1 MSYTYGDYTVGLI
14 CTSPI
19 ELAASTLM
27 LDEKHP
33 ALRPRSLDGFT
44 LGQIGQ
50 HNIVIIWLGCG
61 EENATAVT
69 WAENKLLH
77 DFPNIRFVLMA
88 GFGGGAPTTPS
99 DDPNKDIRLGDV
111 VVGHSE
117 GNYGGVL
124 KYGREQVFQEGE
136 FTQRDFFNKPPAIL
150 TDAVSELRA
159 KSETVRSAI
168 SRHIS
173 DILTL
178 KPGLRPKFQYQGHEH
193 DELFE
198 EDFQHK
204 GEEGGCEMCDKER
217 LVHREPRDTN
227 DPVIHYGIIGSGPQ
241 DIWNSSTRERFRR
254 EQGILCL
261 ETMAYGLMPDV
272 PCLVIRGI
280 CHYSDSHRN
289 ERWQRYA
296 AATAAAYAKELLQII
311 PAGKVAPAE
320 EELGIMKQKQQRKER
335 DDILDLIISS
345 PTYEEQHAEILQ
357 QRQPGTGQW
366 FLESPEFT
374 MWLGGEYQG
383 LYCPGAPGTGKT
395 VLASIAIEHI
405 RAQPGRRSPV
415 AFIYCNSKSEEE
427 QTIKNLLGMVLHQ
440 FLSQCTSIPESVKEV
455 FEKPMIIGRELVTL
469 DIFDA
474 ITRLVDEEGPAYL
487 VIDALD
493 QCSDPVR
500 EALLTYVCRL
510 QIYTDTRVMT
520 TSRPME
526 SIETSFPRDETLL
539 IRADPGDVE
548 CYLDGRLSTLPQ
560 CVRDDADLWKEVK
573 ARIIE
578 AANGSFPKGRYYLT
592 FRKE

>member
-33 ALRPRSLDGFT
+33 ALRPRFLDGFT

-50 HNIVIIWLGCG
+50 HNIVIIWLGSG

-69 WAENKLLH
+69 YAENKLLH
-77 DFPNIRFVLMA
+77 EFPNIRFVLMA

-117 GNYGGVL
+117 GNHGKRELFWIKEISELTQSIGGVL
-124 KYGREQVFQEGE
+124 KYGWEQVFEEGE

-150 TDAVSELRA
+150 TDAVSELRL

-178 KPGLRPKFQYQGHEH
+178 RLRLRPKFQYQGHEH

-204 GEEGGCEMCDKER
+204 GKEGGCEMCDKDR
-217 LVHREPRDTN
+217 LVRREPRDTN

-320 EELGIMKQKQQRKER
+320 EELGIMKQ
-335 DDILDLIISS
+335 
-345 PTYEEQHAEILQ
+345 
-357 QRQPGTGQW
+357 
-366 FLESPEFT
+366 
-374 MWLGGEYQG
+374 
-383 LYCPGAPGTGKT
+383 
-395 VLASIAIEHI
+395 
-405 RAQPGRRSPV
+405 
-415 AFIYCNSKSEEE
+415 SE
-427 QTIKNLLGMVLHQ
+427 
-440 FLSQCTSIPESVKEV
+440 
-455 FEKPMIIGRELVTL
+455 
-469 DIFDA
+469 
-474 ITRLVDEEGPAYL
+474 
-487 VIDALD
+487 
-493 QCSDPVR
+493 
-500 EALLTYVCRL
+500 
-510 QIYTDTRVMT
+510 
-520 TSRPME
+520 SRPAE
-526 SIETSFPRDETLL
+526 ER
-539 IRADPGDVE
+539 
-548 CYLDGRLSTLPQ
+548 
-560 CVRDDADLWKEVK
+560 
-573 ARIIE
+573 
-578 AANGSFPKGRYYLT
+578 KGQG
-592 FRKE
+592 